1 MEVAGFFRT
10 EENEIFFYLCFSK
23 NKVLHKAIFCIIFS
37 THKKKKDIENIK
49 EIKKIKYSEMPDS
62 LAQPPFT
69 GTEHATS
76 IINPKPTGQ
85 VGKC

>member
-1 MEVAGFFRT
+1 MEVAVFFRT
-10 EENEIFFYLCFSK
+10 EEDEIFFYLYFSK
-23 NKVLHKAIFCIIFS
+23 NKVLHKAIVCIIFS
-37 THKKKKDIENIK
+37 THKKKDIKNIK

-69 GTEHATS
+69 GIEHATS